1 MRILN
6 ILNGDL
12 ALAPFRAS
20 GLPGEAL
27 VWREI
32 YTEGPLGTGS
42 EDPETFR
49 RLRAHFLTGIVPDRT
64 EPELLR
70 GLEKMDHS
78 LLSMTRQDHLRIWA
92 DACMFDQGIVARV
105 LFLTAHLER
114 ENRPRVELLEKDA
127 VFSDPEL
134 FRTLDRNGSVLT
146 QEQVDFGNELWKA
159 YALSAPSLS
168 RPLPPVFH
176 FMREALERH
185 AAERPSDGEAGLTVR
200 RILARTEQACSP
212 LELFRDLAAMEK
224 HPFLGDSSLW
234 RIVDALSAAGHLR
247 LTDGKGHVIKQLRR
261 EEEELAACRIE
272 RTDPSA
278 ENREKGVLQ

>member
-12 ALAPFRAS
+12 ALTPFRAS
-20 GLPGEAL
+20 GLPGETL

-42 EDPETFR
+42 ENPETFR

-70 GLEKMDHS
+70 GLEKMDHA

-92 DACMFDQGIVARV
+92 DACMFDQGM
-105 LFLTAHLER
+105 
-114 ENRPRVELLEKDA
+114 
-127 VFSDPEL
+127 
-134 FRTLDRNGSVLT
+134 LDRNGNMLT

-159 YALSAPSLS
+159 YALSLPSLS
-168 RPLPPVFH
+168 RPLPPVFR

-247 LTDGKGHVIKQLRR
+247 LTDGKGHVIEQLRR
-261 EEEELAACRIE
+261 EVEELAACRIE
-272 RTDPSA
+272 RTDPSC
-278 ENREKGVLQ
+278 RTR

>member
-12 ALAPFRAS
+12 ALTPFRAS
-20 GLPGEAL
+20 GLPGETL

-70 GLEKMDHS
+70 GLEKMDHT

-105 LFLTAHLER
+105 LFLTARLER
-114 ENRPRVELLEKDA
+114 EKRPRVELLEEDA

-159 YALSAPSLS
+159 YALSLPSLP
-168 RPLPPVFH
+168 RPLPPVFR

-247 LTDGKGHVIKQLRR
+247 LMDGKGHVIEQLRR

-272 RTDPSA
+272 RTDPSC
-278 ENREKGVLQ
+278 RTR

>member
-1 MRILN
+1 
-6 ILNGDL
+6 
-12 ALAPFRAS
+12 
-20 GLPGEAL
+20 
-27 VWREI
+27 
-32 YTEGPLGTGS
+32 
-42 EDPETFR
+42 
-49 RLRAHFLTGIVPDRT
+49 
-64 EPELLR
+64 
-70 GLEKMDHS
+70 
-78 LLSMTRQDHLRIWA
+78 MTRQDHLRIWA

-224 HPFLGDSSLW
+224 HPFLGDASLW

-247 LTDGKGHVIKQLRR
+247 LTDGKGHVIEQLRR
-261 EEEELAACRIE
+261 EKKELAACRIE

>member
-20 GLPGEAL
+20 GLPGETL

-42 EDPETFR
+42 EDPEMFR

-70 GLEKMDHS
+70 GLEKMDHA

-105 LFLTAHLER
+105 LFLTARLER
-114 ENRPRVELLEKDA
+114 EKRPQVELLEKDA

-134 FRTLDRNGSVLT
+134 FRTLDRNGNMLT

-159 YALSAPSLS
+159 YALSLPSLP
-168 RPLPPVFH
+168 RPLPPEFR

-247 LTDGKGHVIKQLRR
+247 LTDGKGHVIEQLRR
-261 EEEELAACRIE
+261 EEKELAACRIE
-272 RTDPSA
+272 RTDPSC
-278 ENREKGVLQ
+278 RTR